1 MALPLLA
8 VVGVLL
14 APWGWAAVTVA
25 LVWTTA
31 ARAWKS
37 AALCLAAGLLC
48 WLHIS
53 LLQSRAEALRS
64 GVALAELRGT
74 VAEVYPHAFVLQ
86 PEGVFPALLLHG
98 QRLALE
104 AGDGVRV
111 RALLRSSPPPP
122 ELPGLFDRASWQRS
136 RGIAAEGDVLELRL
150 EGRPLSWAALRAWGL
165 SLRQRAVRVL
175 MPEGTEEDAR
185 RQLLAAL
192 VLGARD
198 EAQLDTLELFRRG
211 GCMHAFAVSGLHV
224 GLVAGFCWM
233 LFRWLRVRPAVA
245 RPLLLLLLALY
256 VVVTGCA
263 VPALRAYLM
272 VAVFTL
278 GLMLRQR
285 VSCLNTWCAVAC
297 LFLLAQPYL
306 LHHAGFLLSFGVYA
320 AILGGVSLCLRRDSP
335 WFGPDAYLPYRV
347 QTAADLR
354 LRSLERLLRSLV
366 VVSCC
371 AWLVS
376 LPVTVLYFHS
386 FNSCAVLTN
395 VLLSLPLSLCMACG
409 LLALLTAWVPLLG
422 ELCMG
427 AALLSARAV
436 LLVVGGCASIPGAYL
451 PATPPAPADTVLPVP
466 LGDWAEGC
474 LLGNPGVL
482 VVCGTPPRNASNTV
496 RATLFHAHAR
506 AAAVVGA
513 PELAQ
518 ALGCAVLQPGEALH
532 TASGTYRLF
541 AAPNYL
547 EAACQQPILQWEHA
561 GKRTLFVGDAS
572 ALTLAE
578 LPGEAC
584 RADVIWLGRNPVL
597 PVRRFAKD
605 EWQNARIRYLS
616 GAAPYYAASDA
627 ADEDDTELSATADDE
642 TAQE

>member
-1 MALPLLA
+1 M
-8 VVGVLL
+8 
-14 APWGWAAVTVA
+14 
-25 LVWTTA
+25 
-31 ARAWKS
+31 
-37 AALCLAAGLLC
+37 
-48 WLHIS
+48 
-53 LLQSRAEALRS
+53 
-64 GVALAELRGT
+64 
-74 VAEVYPHAFVLQ
+74 
-86 PEGVFPALLLHG
+86 
-98 QRLALE
+98 
-104 AGDGVRV
+104 
-111 RALLRSSPPPP
+111 
-122 ELPGLFDRASWQRS
+122 
-136 RGIAAEGDVLELRL
+136 
-150 EGRPLSWAALRAWGL
+150 
-165 SLRQRAVRVL
+165 
-175 MPEGTEEDAR
+175 
-185 RQLLAAL
+185 
-192 VLGARD
+192 LGARD

-224 GLVAGFCWM
+224 GLVAGFGW
-233 LFRWLRVRPAVA
+233 LVFRRLRVRPSVA

-297 LFLLAQPYL
+297 LFLLAQPHH

-347 QTAADLR
+347 QTAAELR
-354 LRSLERLLRSLV
+354 WRSVERLLRS
-366 VVSCC
+366 
-371 AWLVS
+371 LVS

-436 LLVVGGCASIPGAYL
+436 LLVVGSCATIPGSYL
-451 PATPPAPADTVLPVP
+451 PAAPPAPPDTVLPVP
-466 LGDWAEGC
+466 LGNRAEGC

-482 VVCGTPPRNASNTV
+482 VICGTPPRNAPNIV
-496 RATLFHAHAR
+496 RSVLSHAHAR

-518 ALGCAVLQPGEALH
+518 GLGCAVLQPGELLH
-532 TASGTYRLF
+532 TVSGTYRLF
-541 AAPNYL
+541 PAPSYL
-547 EAACQQPILQWEHA
+547 EASSQQPILQWEHA
-561 GKRTLFVGDAS
+561 GTHTLFVGDAS

-578 LPGEAC
+578 LPDEVC
-584 RADVIWLGRNPVL
+584 RADEIWLGRNSVL
-597 PVRRFAKD
+597 PVRRFARD
-605 EWQNARIRYLS
+605 EWQGARIRYLR
-616 GAAPYYAASDA
+616 GAAPYYAVSETTA
-627 ADEDDTELSATADDE
+627 ANEEVDSATADDE
-642 TAQE
+642 TAEE

>member
-1 MALPLLA
+1 MALPLLS

-14 APWGWAAVTVA
+14 APWGWVAVAAA
-25 LVWTTA
+25 LVWATT
-31 ARAWKS
+31 ARAWWS
-37 AALCLAAGLLC
+37 GALCLAAALLC
-48 WLHIS
+48 WLHVS
-53 LLQSRAEALRS
+53 LLQSREETLRS
-64 GVALAELRGT
+64 GEAWPELRGT
-74 VAEVYPHAFVLQ
+74 VTELYPYAFVLQ

-104 AGDGVRV
+104 AGDCVRV
-111 RALLRSSPPPP
+111 RALRRSSSPPR

-136 RGIAAEGDVLELRL
+136 RGIAVEGDVLELRL
-150 EGRPLSWAALRAWGL
+150 EGHPLSWAALRAWGL
-165 SLRQRAVRVL
+165 RLRQRAVRVL

-224 GLVAGFCWM
+224 GLVAGFGWM
-233 LFRWLRVRPAVA
+233 LFRRLRVRPAVA

-256 VVVTGCA
+256 VVVTGFA

-272 VAVFTL
+272 VAVFML

-297 LFLLAQPYL
+297 LLLLAQPHL

-320 AILGGVSLCLRRDSP
+320 AILGGVTLCLRRDSP

-347 QTAADLR
+347 QTAAELR
-354 LRSLERLLRSLV
+354 LRTLERSLRSLV

-376 LPVTVLYFHS
+376 LPITVLFFHS

-395 VLLSLPLSLCMACG
+395 VLLALPLSLCMACG

-436 LLVVGGCASIPGAYL
+436 LLVVGSCAAIPGAYL
-451 PATPPAPADTVLPVP
+451 PAAPPAPADTVLRVP
-466 LGDWAEGC
+466 LGTWAEGC

-482 VVCGTPPRNASNTV
+482 VVCGTPPRNASTTV

-506 AAAVVGA
+506 ATAVVGA

-532 TASGTYRLF
+532 TGSGTYRLF
-541 AAPNYL
+541 AAPSYL
-547 EAACQQPILQWEHA
+547 ETACQQPMVQWEYA
-561 GKRTLFVGDAS
+561 GRRTLFVGNAS

-578 LPGEAC
+578 LPDEAC
-584 RADVIWLGRNPVL
+584 RADEIWLGRNPVL
-597 PVRRFAKD
+597 PVRRFARD
-605 EWQNARIRYLS
+605 DWQNARIRYLS

-627 ADEDDTELSATADDE
+627 EDDAENSATADDE
-642 TAQE
+642 AAQE